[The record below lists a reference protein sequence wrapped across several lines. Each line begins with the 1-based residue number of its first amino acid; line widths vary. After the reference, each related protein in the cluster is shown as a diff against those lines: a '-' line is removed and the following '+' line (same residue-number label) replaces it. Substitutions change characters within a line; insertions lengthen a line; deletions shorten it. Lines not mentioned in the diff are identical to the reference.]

1 MEELLQSYLLRQKLS
16 DNSLNKAKK
25 MKIEEIRKKTNDQLK
40 TELSNLYKE
49 TFNLRFQKSSGQLEN
64 TSRIF
69 KVRKLIA
76 RIKTI
81 MNEKIGN

>member
-1 MEELLQSYLLRQKLS
+1 MNAEEV
-16 DNSLNKAKK
+16 
-25 MKIEEIRKKTNDQLK
+25 RKKTIDQLK
-40 TELSNLYKE
+40 VELENLFKE
-49 TFNLRFQKSSGQLEN
+49 SFNLRFQKSSGQLEN

-81 MNEKIGN
+81 IKEKLKEK

>member
-1 MEELLQSYLLRQKLS
+1 MKISELRDKSADQLFEELT
-16 DNSLNKAKK
+16 SLKK
-25 MKIEEIRKKTNDQLK
+25 E
-40 TELSNLYKE
+40 S
-49 TFNLRFQKSSGQLEN
+49 FNLRFQKSSGQLEN

-81 MNEKIGN
+81 MKEKTVN

>member
-1 MEELLQSYLLRQKLS
+1 M
-16 DNSLNKAKK
+16 KA
-25 MKIEEIRKKTNDQLK
+25 EEIRKKTTDQLK
-40 TELSNLYKE
+40 TELQNFYKE
-49 TFNLRFQKSSGQLEN
+49 SFNLRFQKSSGQLEN

-81 MNEKIGN
+81 MKEKTVN

>member
-1 MEELLQSYLLRQKLS
+1 MNAEEV
-16 DNSLNKAKK
+16 
-25 MKIEEIRKKTNDQLK
+25 RKKTIDQLK
-40 TELSNLYKE
+40 MELENLFKE
-49 TFNLRFQKSSGQLEN
+49 SFNLRFQKSSGQLEN

-81 MNEKIGN
+81 IKEKLKEK

>member
-1 MEELLQSYLLRQKLS
+1 
-16 DNSLNKAKK
+16 
-25 MKIEEIRKKTNDQLK
+25 MKVEEIRKKTNDQLK
-40 TELSNLYKE
+40 SELSNLYKE
-49 TFNLRFQKSSGQLEN
+49 SFNLRFQKSSGQLEN

-81 MNEKIGN
+81 MNENLGN

>member
-1 MEELLQSYLLRQKLS
+1 
-16 DNSLNKAKK
+16 
-25 MKIEEIRKKTNDQLK
+25 MKVEEIRKKTNDQLK

-81 MNEKIGN
+81 MNEKLGN